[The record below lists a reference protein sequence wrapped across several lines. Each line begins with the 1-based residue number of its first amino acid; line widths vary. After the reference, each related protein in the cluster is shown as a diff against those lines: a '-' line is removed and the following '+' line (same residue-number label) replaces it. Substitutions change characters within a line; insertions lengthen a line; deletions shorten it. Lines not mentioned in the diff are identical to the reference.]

1 MSNAVFLFLGWIL
14 LESVDGDLDYI
25 SHGQGMQLQGNF
37 SIAGLFPLH
46 YTDGLTSN
54 LPALVPCNVGTP
66 NKHGFHLMQ
75 AMRFAVEE
83 INNSTRPQSLLP
95 GVKLGYQMYDI
106 CSAPASVLATLDLL
120 EHLYQNP
127 STPGTEGNTPSNYDN
142 SQTTVVVIGP
152 DSSSNTFTPAA
163 LLGAFLVPEISYEAS
178 NQMLSDKFLYPAFFR
193 TIPSDKNQVT
203 AIIQLLIYF
212 NWTWIALLASD
223 NDYGLEGM
231 QSLYQQAPNYG
242 ICIAYQGIIPSLTD
256 NTVQTMRNMVDGI
269 LKTKVNTIVV
279 FSSKSKLR
287 GFFPFVIEQNVT
299 NKVWIGTED
308 WSAATLISGIPGIHT
323 IGTVIGM
330 SIKYS
335 LIPGFDEFEKKVFLA
350 SMQQSDTQNISNS
363 TMGQGNICLQSTDLF
378 SLARKNFSMD
388 TYDMTSAF
396 SVYKAVYAVAHALHQ
411 ALDCD
416 SGECQKRSVY
426 PWQLLS
432 WLKQVDFSLDNT
444 SVYFD
449 SNGDPPTGYDIVS
462 WVWRGTDWSVRVV
475 GSFNPNPTMLT
486 VNDDQIE
493 WYDTGNSKP
502 VPESI
507 CSPPCPKGYKKLLL
521 GAHRCCFDCQACPAA
536 TFLNISDPTTCQHCL
551 PEQWA
556 PPSSDQCLKRTV
568 LLLAWDAPLSIA
580 LLFFL
585 VACLLMTS
593 GSAIILM
600 LNLNTP
606 VAKSAGGRTCL
617 LMLAALSAAA
627 MSSLCYFGKPSPLA
641 CILKYP
647 LFIFSFSVCLACIT
661 VRALQVVCIF
671 KFASKL
677 PPVYDKWAK
686 KHGPEFTIFLVSVT
700 ILFISGVRVALNPP
714 KPSQDLLFYEDS
726 IVLECSNTLSPGA
739 GVELAYVSLLSVL
752 CFSFSYMGKDLPANY
767 NEAKCVTFSLMV
779 YMISWM
785 SFFTLYLVSRSP
797 FTMAANVFAIL
808 LSVLAFLGG
817 YFFPKIYIIVLKP
830 QMNTTAHFQNCIQM
844 YTMSKQ

>member
-1 MSNAVFLFLGWIL
+1 
-14 LESVDGDLDYI
+14 
-25 SHGQGMQLQGNF
+25 
-37 SIAGLFPLH
+37 
-46 YTDGLTSN
+46 
-54 LPALVPCNVGTP
+54 
-66 NKHGFHLMQ
+66 
-75 AMRFAVEE
+75 
-83 INNSTRPQSLLP
+83 
-95 GVKLGYQMYDI
+95 
-106 CSAPASVLATLDLL
+106 
-120 EHLYQNP
+120 
-127 STPGTEGNTPSNYDN
+127 
-142 SQTTVVVIGP
+142 
-152 DSSSNTFTPAA
+152 
-163 LLGAFLVPEISYEAS
+163 
-178 NQMLSDKFLYPAFFR
+178 MLSDKFLYPAFFR

-363 TMGQGNICLQSTDLF
+363 TTGQGNICLQSTDLF

-426 PWQLLS
+426 PWQVSRCKLVFLLKRKISQNQILSVTDPLFPLSSLPQLLS

-502 VPESI
+502 VRPAWSI
-507 CSPPCPKGYKKLLL
+507 
-521 GAHRCCFDCQACPAA
+521 FD
-536 TFLNISDPTTCQHCL
+536 FSDCKT
-551 PEQWA
+551 
-556 PPSSDQCLKRTV
+556 
-568 LLLAWDAPLSIA
+568 
-580 LLFFL
+580 
-585 VACLLMTS
+585 
-593 GSAIILM
+593 
-600 LNLNTP
+600 
-606 VAKSAGGRTCL
+606 
-617 LMLAALSAAA
+617 
-627 MSSLCYFGKPSPLA
+627 
-641 CILKYP
+641 
-647 LFIFSFSVCLACIT
+647 
-661 VRALQVVCIF
+661 
-671 KFASKL
+671 
-677 PPVYDKWAK
+677 
-686 KHGPEFTIFLVSVT
+686 
-700 ILFISGVRVALNPP
+700 
-714 KPSQDLLFYEDS
+714 
-726 IVLECSNTLSPGA
+726 
-739 GVELAYVSLLSVL
+739 
-752 CFSFSYMGKDLPANY
+752 
-767 NEAKCVTFSLMV
+767 
-779 YMISWM
+779 
-785 SFFTLYLVSRSP
+785 
-797 FTMAANVFAIL
+797 
-808 LSVLAFLGG
+808 
-817 YFFPKIYIIVLKP
+817 
-830 QMNTTAHFQNCIQM
+830 
-844 YTMSKQ
+844 